1 MKKKIG
7 EIYNIPI
14 IIGDKNLKTKNEI
27 HVDELS
33 NVQSGGGSGSSEE
46 KFGMVYLTK
55 EALFQGLNTPMPDT
69 MTQEEFKDI
78 MCNLFIS
85 FAVVAT
91 RRDGNNCDPIQVFFE
106 NVLENR
112 ITFDRLDA
120 VAVNFDQLM
129 FDESYNGYIPIWK
142 NFGAS
147 IEEARTYASQVF
159 PNQLTEDEFFG
170 RS

>member
-55 EALFQGLNTPMPDT
+55 EALFQGLDTPMPDT
-69 MTQEEFKDI
+69 MTQEEFKNA
-78 MCNLFIS
+78 MLELTNV
-85 FAVVAT
+85 FAIVAT
-91 RRDGNNCDPIQVFFE
+91 RNDGWDCSPIQAIYE
-106 NVLENR
+106 NIAENR
-112 ITFDRLDA
+112 ITFDNWDA
-120 VAVNFDQLM
+120 VAINFDQLI
-129 FDESYNGYIPIWK
+129 FVESNYSFTPAWK
-142 NFGAS
+142 GVGAS
-147 IEEARTYASQVF
+147 IEEARTYVSQVF
-159 PNQLTEDEFFG
+159 PNQLTQDEFFG
-170 RS
+170 RA